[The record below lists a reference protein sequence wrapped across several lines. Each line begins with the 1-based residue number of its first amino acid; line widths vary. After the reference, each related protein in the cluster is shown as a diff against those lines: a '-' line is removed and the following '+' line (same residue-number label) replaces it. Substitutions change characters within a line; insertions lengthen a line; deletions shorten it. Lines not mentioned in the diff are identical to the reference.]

1 MHFLVIKSN
10 GNISHRIQ
18 NVQVRIPPVSK
29 SKAICKEL
37 VNSFRIHHQSEVIF
51 SILMV
56 FINMNH

>member
-1 MHFLVIKSN
+1 MHFLVLKSN

-18 NVQVRIPPVSK
+18 KVEVRIPPVSK

-37 VNSFRIHHQSEVIF
+37 VNSFRIHHQNEVIF

-56 FINMNH
+56 FSNMNH